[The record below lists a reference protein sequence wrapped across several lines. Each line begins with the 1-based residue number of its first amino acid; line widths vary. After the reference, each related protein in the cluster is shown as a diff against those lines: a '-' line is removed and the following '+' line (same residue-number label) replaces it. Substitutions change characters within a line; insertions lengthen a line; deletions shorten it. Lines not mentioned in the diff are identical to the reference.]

1 MAWRVIEYGGPM
13 SRWAPDAAL
22 RLERAAVELFSAQ
35 GYAATSVPQ
44 IAARAGLTTRTFF
57 RHFPDKRDVLFL
69 RERELPGVVEA
80 LVAGAPAFLSP
91 LGLVMHGFEAM
102 ATGPFEGW
110 REDIRSRR
118 AIIGSDQGLRER
130 ELLKNV
136 LLGEVISGALER
148 HGVDGDEARMVAR
161 YGVTVFEL
169 ALTDWLQADGSAFVD
184 VLHSTAYR
192 MGRLVRPARQDE

>member
-1 MAWRVIEYGGPM
+1 M

-22 RLERAAVELFSAQ
+22 RLERAAVELFTEQ
-35 GYAATSVPQ
+35 GYSRTSVPQ

-80 LVAGAPAFLSP
+80 LVAEAPAFLSP

-102 ATGPFEGW
+102 ARGPFEGW
-110 REDIRSRR
+110 REDILARR
-118 AIIGSDQGLRER
+118 AIIESDQGLRER
-130 ELLKNV
+130 ELLKNLV
-136 LLGEVISGALER
+136 LGDVIGAALER
-148 HGVDGDEARMVAR
+148 HGVEAREARLVAR

-169 ALTDWLQADGSAFVD
+169 ALTEWLGMEGAAFVD
-184 VLHSTAYR
+184 VLRSTAYR
-192 MGRLVRPARQDE
+192 MGRLVHPARQDE

>member
-1 MAWRVIEYGGPM
+1 M

-22 RLERAAVELFSAQ
+22 RLERAALELFVEQ
-35 GYAATSVPQ
+35 GYTATSVPE

-57 RHFPDKRDVLFL
+57 RHFSDKREVLFL
-69 RERELPGVVEA
+69 RERELPAVAAA

-102 ATGPFEGW
+102 AAGPFEGW
-110 REDIRSRR
+110 REDLQARR
-118 AIIGSDQGLRER
+118 AVVGSDPGLRER

-136 LLGEVISGALER
+136 LLADVLTAALLR
-148 HGVDGDEARMVAR
+148 HGVDRGEARLVAR
-161 YGVTVFEL
+161 YAVMVFEL
-169 ALTDWLQADGSAFVD
+169 ALTDWLDTDGAALVD

-192 MGRLVRPARQDE
+192 MGRLVRPPRQDE